1 MAVTT
6 LSTQIFQYREDVGN
20 PPVTVSTGTVVQ
32 NPMAANGISI
42 ASGGTSTVVGAYQIV
57 TFTGSGSFTVNQTGN
72 VELMMIGGGGGGG
85 YDSSSQVSTN
95 YASGGA
101 SSGGVVYYGS
111 NSWPLRAGTS
121 IELTGGTTYTVTIG
135 AGGNNT
141 GYFNANGSTTYG
153 NITTIS
159 YSYGGNTTLT
169 GGSINLVAC
178 GGSCWFNGFRAAPGA
193 GSAGLRLTAAGLG
206 NSGSLSTST
215 YVYGRIRRPF
225 PNQGYDGG
233 EPGDYNSRSL
243 LNCGPGG
250 GGAGGRGGRGSSIA
264 DYGGNTDNGNEYTG
278 IGGNGFYTDI
288 SGTFAYYGGGGGGGT
303 TDYNVAGTGVGGLG
317 GGGNGASRPGS
328 TAAGVNATAGSPN
341 TGGGGGGGGKS
352 TSPTPAYYMSAATGG
367 SGVVIMKIP
376 LYSISTDAIT
386 TAQNNLIATGNT
398 ATGGSITYSGNYRIH
413 TFTGSGT
420 FTAAHLGYIEYL
432 VIGGGGSGGN
442 GNYNASGGAQANGTG
457 GGGGGGGFLENY
469 STSTPGTDFQ
479 GARIFVNPGDSVTV
493 VVGAGGAYPTG
504 YSYGSNE
511 LGVAGYSA
519 RNGSDSL
526 IRNTSNKTEVIAY
539 GGGGGGT
546 SDSLSVNNGI
556 NGGWYTG
563 QRGGSGGG
571 AAYSSQNLGS
581 TYIYVGGPGGSYIGS
596 TGGVRQGYPGK
607 TSVNSSTPSSPVAAT
622 APYYGGGAGADGASG
637 GAGRASTITGSSV
650 TYAAGGGQR
659 ATVGDTATA
668 NSGNGG
674 VHGTASLTLYAG
686 ANGGSGIVIIRYRFQ

>member
-20 PPVTVSTGTVVQ
+20 PPVVSTGTVVQ

-85 YDSSSQVSTN
+85 LTN
-95 YASGGA
+95 SGAPYYAAGGA
-101 SSGGVVYYGS
+101 SSGGVIYYGS
-111 NSWPLRAGTS
+111 NSWPLRSGTS

-141 GYFNANGSTTYG
+141 GYFNPNNHSTYG
-153 NITTIS
+153 NLTTIS

-178 GGSCWFNGFRAAPGA
+178 GGSCWFDGFRAAPGA
-193 GSAGLRLTAAGLG
+193 GSAGYRRSAATIG
-206 NSGSLSTST
+206 STGSLSTAT
-215 YVYGRIRRPF
+215 QVYGAIRRAF
-225 PNQGYDGG
+225 PNQGYEGG
-233 EPGDYNSRSL
+233 EAPDYSSRSL
-243 LNCGPGG
+243 LLCGAGG
-250 GGAGGRGGRGSSIA
+250 GGAGGAGYRGSSIA
-264 DYGGNTDNGNEYTG
+264 DYGGNSDNSGEYTG
-278 IGGNGFYTDI
+278 RGGNGFYTDI
-288 SGTFAYYGGGGGGGT
+288 SGTFAYYGGGGGGGAW
-303 TDYNVAGTGVGGLG
+303 DYQAAGSGVGGLG
-317 GGGNGASRPGS
+317 GGGTGAIKPSSG
-328 TAAGVNATAGSPN
+328 AGVNATAGSPN
-341 TGGGGGGGGKS
+341 TGGGGGGGGRW
-352 TSPTPAYYMSAATGG
+352 TSNSPNYYMSSAAGG

-420 FTAAHLGYIEYL
+420 FTAAHTGYIEYL

-442 GNYNASGGAQANGTG
+442 GGYNASGGAQTNGTG
-457 GGGGGGGFLENY
+457 GGGGGGGFLESY
-469 STSTPGTDFQ
+469 ATSAAGADFQ
-479 GARIFVNPGDSVTV
+479 GTRIYVNTGDSVTV
-493 VVGAGGAYPTG
+493 VVGAGGTYPSG
-504 YSYGSNE
+504 YSYGSND
-511 LGVAGYSA
+511 LGAAAFSA
-519 RNGSDSL
+519 RNGSDSI
-526 IRNTSNKTEVIAY
+526 IRNTANKTEVIAY

-546 SDSLSVNNGI
+546 SDSLTIVNGVY
-556 NGGWYTG
+556 GGWTSG

-571 AAYSSQNLGS
+571 AAYVTQNLGS
-581 TYIYVGGPGGSYIGS
+581 TYIYVGGPGGDYLGS
-596 TGGVRQGYPGK
+596 TGGVRQGYAGK
-607 TSVNSSTPSSPVAAT
+607 TSINSSTPGTPVSAG
-622 APYYGGGAGADGASG
+622 APFYGGGAGAPGSSG